1 MSELFSLEGQVALVT
16 GAGRGMGL
24 GIAETLARL
33 GATVAINDFYP
44 ERAEAAVRQL
54 TEQGLKAV
62 AAPADVTNYEAVQ

>member
-33 GATVAINDFYP
+33 GAPDCQWALLPPRPVRLALFAIWQRKPDA
-44 ERAEAAVRQL
+44 RALQSTRCPW
-54 TEQGLKAV
+54 
-62 AAPADVTNYEAVQ
+62 AP